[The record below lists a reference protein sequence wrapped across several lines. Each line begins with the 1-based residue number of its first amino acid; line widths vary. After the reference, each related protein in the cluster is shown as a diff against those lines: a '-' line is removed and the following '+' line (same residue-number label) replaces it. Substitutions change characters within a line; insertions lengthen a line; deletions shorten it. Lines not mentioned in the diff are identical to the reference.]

1 MTRRLQEP
9 HEEAARPAAGDY
21 FVVGGD
27 CGVWYVS
34 TAMARAIDACLG
46 AVPQPRWIAFVD
58 LTGARIRLRTRQIDY
73 LCQCTA
79 DQRSAERAFF
89 RSLNQERKADRSWDG
104 DE

>member
-9 HEEAARPAAGDY
+9 QEEAARPAAGDY

-34 TAMARAIDACLG
+34 PAMARTIDARLG
-46 AVPQPRWIAFVD
+46 AIPQPRWITFVD

-89 RSLNQERKADRSWDG
+89 RSLNQERKADRSWEG
-104 DE
+104 VE

>member
-34 TAMARAIDACLG
+34 TAMARAVDACLG
-46 AVPQPRWIAFVD
+46 AVPQP
-58 LTGARIRLRTRQIDY
+58 
-73 LCQCTA
+73 
-79 DQRSAERAFF
+79 
-89 RSLNQERKADRSWDG
+89 SWVTWP
-104 DE
+104 

>member
-1 MTRRLQEP
+1 VTRRLQEP
-9 HEEAARPAAGDY
+9 LEEPARPVAGDY

-34 TAMARAIDACLG
+34 TAMARAIDSSLA
-46 AVPQPRWIAFVD
+46 AVPQPGWVTFVD

-79 DQRSAERAFF
+79 DQRTAERAFF
-89 RSLNQERKADRSWDG
+89 RSLKQERKADRSWDG
-104 DE
+104 EE